1 MNQHDHARPLLPRP
15 QNTPRIGVS
24 LVIAVFN
31 SEKSLRRLHQEV
43 AEYMAAQAYESEV
56 VYVDDGSNDG
66 SLTILR
72 DIAQSSANV
81 VVVEH
86 TRNRGQAKAV
96 LTGIFAARGDIIV
109 TLDDDLQHQ
118 PREIPR
124 LVAALESSSPSTLVM
139 GVADQI
145 KRPLWRGVLGI
156 GANAISNLFLAKKL
170 PLQLTTFCAFRKQL
184 CAYFDPNSEIDLPLI
199 TALVQAAGMTR
210 TIPVHINASLRGSS
224 RYGVTSLI
232 RLFLSRS
239 SYYRLSR
246 VLIWAAGAAFVTLAS
261 TVLLLAHGA
270 DEHPL
275 ASTLLPSATAV
286 WLMLV
291 LLAVRVDRQS
301 KQPDLLRANR
311 PA

>member
-1 MNQHDHARPLLPRP
+1 MNQHDHARLLRP
-15 QNTPRIGVS
+15 QNAPRIGVS

-31 SEKSLRRLHQEV
+31 SEKSLHRLHQEV
-43 AEYMAAQAYESEV
+43 AACMSAQAYESEI

-86 TRNRGQAKAV
+86 ARNRGQAKAA
-96 LTGIFAARGDIIV
+96 LTGVFAARGDIIV

-118 PREIPR
+118 PEEIPR

-184 CAYFDPNSEIDLPLI
+184 CAYFDPSSESDLPLI
-199 TALVQAAGMTR
+199 TALVQAAGVTR
-210 TIPVHINASLRGSS
+210 TIPVHINASLRGTS
-224 RYGVTSLI
+224 RYGVMSLI

-270 DEHPL
+270 AEHPL

>member
-1 MNQHDHARPLLPRP
+1 MFVPPRP
-15 QNTPRIGVS
+15 RAAPRIDVS
-24 LVIAVFN
+24 MVIAVFN
-31 SEKSLRRLHQEV
+31 SEKSLRRLHQEI
-43 AEYMAAQAYESEV
+43 AACTAAQAYEFEI

-86 TRNRGQAKAV
+86 ARNRGQAKAV

-118 PREIPR
+118 PGDILR

-156 GANAISNLFLAKKL
+156 GANAVSNLFLAKKL

-184 CAYFDPNSEIDLPLI
+184 CAYFDPDSERDLPLI

-210 TIPVHINASLRGSS
+210 TIPVHINASLRGAS

-246 VLIWAAGAAFVTLAS
+246 VLIWTAGAAFVTLAS
-261 TVLLLAHGA
+261 AVLLLAHGA
-270 DEHPL
+270 AEHPL

-286 WLMLV
+286 WLMLA

>member
-1 MNQHDHARPLLPRP
+1 MNQSDPVRPPLPRP
-15 QNTPRIGVS
+15 RDKQRVGVS

-31 SEKSLRRLHQEV
+31 SEKSLHRLHQEV
-43 AEYMAAQAYESEV
+43 VACMAAQAYEFEI

-66 SLTILR
+66 SLAILR
-72 DIAQSSANV
+72 DIAQRSANV

-86 TRNRGQAKAV
+86 ERNRGQAKAA

-118 PREIPR
+118 PGEIPR
-124 LVAALESSSPSTLVM
+124 LVAALENSSPSTLVM

-156 GANAISNLFLAKKL
+156 GANVISNLFLAKKL

-184 CAYFDPNSEIDLPLI
+184 CAYFDPYSEVDLPLI
-199 TALVQAAGMTR
+199 TALVQAAGVTR
-210 TIPVHINASLRGSS
+210 TIPVHIDASLRGTS
-224 RYGVTSLI
+224 RYGVMSLI

-246 VLIWAAGAAFVTLAS
+246 VLVWAAGAAFVTLAS
-261 TVLLLAHGA
+261 AVLLLTDGA
-270 DEHPL
+270 AGNPL
-275 ASTLLPSATAV
+275 ASTLLPFSTV
-286 WLMLV
+286 LWLMLV
-291 LLAVRVDRQS
+291 LLAVRVDRED

-311 PA
+311 LA